1 MIELK
6 EGISKIL
13 SRDTENG
20 YDILTYIDTNIEFT
34 EELLR
39 EFLYKI
45 INKHPIL
52 KQHIVD
58 KDSSIFLEDVEG
70 FDLSEHY
77 KIINDVYEN
86 FDSYADTMLN
96 SEFTTKSKWL
106 LYYLID
112 KEKGKYRAYF
122 KIDHS
127 YADGYKV
134 IELLMAPLK
143 ETDTSKIFKHKTSTV
158 GILDTLYY
166 LTIGTITIFLNFLGI
181 LIESLLLRSGSTITN
196 SAKTDHIK
204 CKPFKLS
211 EIKESLKGH
220 SITVNDFLYSL
231 MIKTDAVY
239 TNEKRE
245 IISCSPINI
254 SKGVH
259 LNNMAPIINRIST
272 SLSDK
277 DLLQTSHSLFNLY
290 KYSLYIP
297 IFSFIIENIITILP
311 LNFLRYMYDSLIH
324 KCDYVY
330 SNIIGPTHESL
341 EDIHFFTRARD
352 KEIVFNIIS
361 SNDNINVICSFKEG
375 QIKDK
380 ARYEQCIYTA
390 YDSLLRCNSSI

>member
-1 MIELK
+1 MTELK
-6 EGISKIL
+6 EVISKIL

-20 YDILTYIDTNIEFT
+20 YDILTYIDIKIEFT
-34 EELLR
+34 EDLLR
-39 EFLYKI
+39 VFLYKI
-45 INKHPIL
+45 VNKHPIL
-52 KQHIVD
+52 KRHMVD
-58 KDSSIFLEDVEG
+58 RGSAIFLEDVKS
-70 FDLSEHY
+70 FDISDHY
-77 KIINDVYEN
+77 KIINDIYEN
-86 FDSYADTMLN
+86 FDSYADTILN

-112 KEKGKYRAYF
+112 KEKGRYRVYF

-134 IELLMAPLK
+134 IELLMVPLK
-143 ETDTSKIFKHKTSTV
+143 ETNTSKIFKRNTRV
-158 GILDTLYY
+158 LGILNTLYY
-166 LTIGTITIFLNFLGI
+166 FTIGTITVLLNFLGI
-181 LIESLLLRSGSTITN
+181 FIESLSIGYTTKK

-211 EIKESLKGH
+211 EIKKYLKD

-239 TNEKRE
+239 TNKKRK

-254 SKGVH
+254 SKGTH

-277 DLLQTSHSLFNLY
+277 DLLQTSHYLFNLY

-297 IFSFIIENIITILP
+297 ICSFIIENITILP
-311 LNFLRYMYDSLIH
+311 PNWLRYMYDSVIH
-324 KCDYVY
+324 NSDYVY
-330 SNIIGPTHESL
+330 SNIIGPTHESI
-341 EDIHFFTRARD
+341 EDIHFFTRAKD

-390 YDSLLRCNSSI
+390 YDSLLRCNT

>member
-13 SRDTENG
+13 SRDTKNG
-20 YDILTYIDTNIEFT
+20 YDILTYVDTKSEFT
-34 EELLR
+34 DELLR
-39 EFLYKI
+39 EYLNKI
-45 INKHPIL
+45 VNKHTIL

-58 KDSSIFLEDVEG
+58 KDSSIFLEDIED
-70 FDLSEHY
+70 FNLSNHY
-77 KIINDVYEN
+77 KIINDAYEN

-112 KEKGKYRAYF
+112 KEKRKYRYYF

-134 IELLMAPLK
+134 IELLMTPLK
-143 ETDTSKIFKHKTSTV
+143 ETDTSNIFKHKTSTL

-166 LTIGTITIFLNFLGI
+166 LIIGTITVFLNFLGI
-181 LIESLLLRSGSTITN
+181 LIEAIYVKSTIIS

-204 CKPFKLS
+204 CKPLKLS

-254 SKGVH
+254 SKGTH

-272 SLSDK
+272 SQSDK

-297 IFSFIIENIITILP
+297 IFSFVIENIITILP
-311 LNFLRYMYDSLIH
+311 LNLLRYMYDSLIH

>member
-1 MIELK
+1 MIELN

-13 SRDTENG
+13 SRDTKNG
-20 YDILTYIDTNIEFT
+20 YDILTYIDIKIEFT

-45 INKHPIL
+45 VNKYPIL

-58 KDSSIFLEDVEG
+58 KDSSIFLEDVES
-70 FDLSEHY
+70 FDLSDHY
-77 KIINDVYEN
+77 KIINDVFEN

-112 KEKGKYRAYF
+112 KEKGKYRVYF

-134 IELLMAPLK
+134 IELLMIPLK
-143 ETDTSKIFKHKTSTV
+143 ETDTSKIFKHKASTV

-166 LTIGTITIFLNFLGI
+166 LIIGTITVFLNFLGI
-181 LIESLLLRSGSTITN
+181 LIESLSLRSGSTIIN

-211 EIKESLKGH
+211 EIKESLKGNN
-220 SITVNDFLYSL
+220 ITVNDFLYSL

-254 SKGVH
+254 SKGAH

-361 SNDNINVICSFKEG
+361 SNDNINIICSFKEG
-375 QIKDK
+375 QIKDT